1 MYIATWNWASQ
12 VMQAAREANL
22 PIILWAFP
30 RASAWSIGGLAVTH
44 GSFDEVGIPHKVVY
58 GFPEDPKVVK
68 DITNYVQA
76 AKVVSVLN
84 RSKYGSIGG
93 QGMGIHT
100 GIIDANQW
108 LSDFGIL
115 VGFTGEYAIVVEAE
129 KVVRSK
135 VEEIYTQ
142 LKEEYSGVPPLD
154 LVMEK
159 SIRLYLALEKIIESE
174 RYDFTGVKCTF
185 DLSDNYCSACLAQSK
200 LATRGF
206 VSACLND
213 ANGALSANDL

>member
-1 MYIATWNWASQ
+1 
-12 VMQAAREANL
+12 
-22 PIILWAFP
+22 
-30 RASAWSIGGLAVTH
+30 
-44 GSFDEVGIPHKVVY
+44 
-58 GFPEDPKVVK
+58 VK